1 VELARAAGQV
11 LSEIRDS
18 VASIHSMNMSI
29 ATAADQQT
37 SVSRQISSS
46 LVRVRDIADESADN
60 SLKTTEASDE
70 LSRLSG
76 ELTTLVQRFKV
87 S

>member
-1 VELARAAGQV
+1 
-11 LSEIRDS
+11 
-18 VASIHSMNMSI
+18 MNMSI